1 MEEITA
7 VYPLKT
13 LLKLYEIAT
22 SQPHGFLY
30 INLTTNP
37 PQFYSQ
43 FTHRLSVR
51 PGGHNS
57 SSSSIGSGLQTSE

>member
-13 LLKLYEIAT
+13 LLQLYEIAT

-30 INLTTNP
+30 INLSTNP
-37 PQFYSQ
+37 HEFYSQ
-43 FTHRLSVR
+43 FTHRL
-51 PGGHNS
+51 
-57 SSSSIGSGLQTSE
+57 TA